1 MKRNKKNPN
10 WIGIGKIMSVHND
23 MIFYLFFFE
32 TGSCDVAQA
41 DLEFSMQPKNGL
53 EIMILTPQP
62 PEFWDYT

>member
-1 MKRNKKNPN
+1 VKRNKKNPN

-41 DLEFSMQPKNGL
+41 DLEFSMQPKVAL
-53 EIMILTPQP
+53 KS
-62 PEFWDYT
+62 